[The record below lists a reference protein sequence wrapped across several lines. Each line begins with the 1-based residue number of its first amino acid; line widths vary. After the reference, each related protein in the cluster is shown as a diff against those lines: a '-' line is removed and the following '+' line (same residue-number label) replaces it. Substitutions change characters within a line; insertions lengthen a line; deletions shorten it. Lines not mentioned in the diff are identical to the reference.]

1 MPRIDRSKPLPY
13 LTQYIRYAANWEP
26 IHWHDNVSAKSVG
39 IGLGISAGIG
49 GIVQLCLAVAGLAHF
64 WAIALSAAL
73 AGFTVFFIGMVVSET
88 RRARDRD
95 PLLEMKR
102 EAKQVAERLEACVG
116 KKRLH
121 RDLSVE
127 VSTLLEEAAFN
138 WHRARAALESPYWK
152 SASLPP
158 HLRAVRDQSLL
169 AIDQG
174 MQELL
179 VLVSTS
185 VPATPGRWSF
195 GELIDEAVGQDIFAT
210 RGRIEHISPFHD
222 QGRGVAFK
230 MKELA
235 DQVESVSR
243 QLAGQEL
250 VTGAPKP
257 GSALEATLQELRQIK
272 QAEDEL
278 RQDLRAQG

>member
-1 MPRIDRSKPLPY
+1 M
-13 LTQYIRYAANWEP
+13 
-26 IHWHDNVSAKSVG
+26 
-39 IGLGISAGIG
+39 GLGISAGIG
-49 GIVQLCLAVAGLAHF
+49 GIVQLSLAVAGFAF
-64 WAIALSAAL
+64 EWPAAL
-73 AGFTVFFIGMVVSET
+73 LAGSVAFGVFFIGMVASET
-88 RRARDRD
+88 RRAQAKD

-116 KKRLH
+116 RKRLH

-127 VSTLLEEAAFN
+127 VATLLEEAALN

-152 SASLPP
+152 SADLPT
-158 HLRAVRDQSLL
+158 HLRAVREQSLL

-179 VLVSTS
+179 VLFSTS
-185 VPATPGRWSF
+185 VPAKPGNWSL
-195 GELIDEAVGQDIFAT
+195 GELVDEAVGQDVFTT
-210 RGRIEHISPFHD
+210 RGKVEHISPFYD
-222 QGRGVAFK
+222 QGRSVAYK
-230 MKELA
+230 LMELA

-250 VTGAPKP
+250 VSGAPKP
-257 GSALEATLQELRQIK
+257 GSALEATLQELRQLK

-278 RQDLRAQG
+278 RQDLRA